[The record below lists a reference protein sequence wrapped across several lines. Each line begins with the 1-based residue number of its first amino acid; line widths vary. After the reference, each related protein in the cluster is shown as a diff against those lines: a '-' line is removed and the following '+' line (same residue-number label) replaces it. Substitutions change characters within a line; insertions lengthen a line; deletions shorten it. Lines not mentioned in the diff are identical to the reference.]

1 MKSILFSF
9 MLLIAL
15 ISPALSGAAQKGG
28 HWELLGEGEVDF
40 KNDHDR
46 IDVKRRAG
54 PFRQLRIEVRNAPIE
69 IREMVVTFAD
79 GKTFKPK
86 IQARFRE
93 GSGSHVIDLPGNRRS
108 IDGVEFVYRSIN
120 RKQGKGRVLL
130 YGR

>member
-46 IDVKRRAG
+46 I
-54 PFRQLRIEVRNAPIE
+54 E
-69 IREMVVTFAD
+69 
-79 GKTFKPK
+79 
-86 IQARFRE
+86 
-93 GSGSHVIDLPGNRRS
+93 
-108 IDGVEFVYRSIN
+108 
-120 RKQGKGRVLL
+120 
-130 YGR
+130 